1 MTHIR
6 RLIPLALA
14 FLASFVLVAPASAHQ
29 PWFEDKDIKA
39 DSPWR
44 IKDPDVF
51 TVVYAT
57 LDSASDVDYFSFTG
71 KAGQRVYLAI
81 TIPQIKGQDEFAP
94 TMALLGPGLA
104 AAKLPARVQ
113 RSAASGILTIPPSP
127 GPASTFF
134 EPFSRTSY
142 WERQER
148 RVTLPRDGQYVVAV
162 WHPDGTA
169 GRYGFVIG
177 EKERLGGDPSFP
189 IKMRKYWTPVPHLH
203 LDRRGKLSPNE
214 GTREVTDG
222 GLGRYYA
229 VL

>member
-1 MTHIR
+1 MTLIR
-6 RLIPLALA
+6 RLAPLAFAL
-14 FLASFVLVAPASAHQ
+14 LTSFVLVAPASAHQ

-39 DSPWR
+39 EAPWR
-44 IKDPDVF
+44 IKDADVS

-57 LDSASDVDYFSFTG
+57 LDSASDVDYFSFAG

-104 AAKLPARVQ
+104 TANLPARVQ
-113 RSAASGILTIPPSP
+113 RSAGSGVLIIPPSP

-148 RVTLPRDGQYVVAV
+148 RVTLPKDGQYVVAV
-162 WHPDGTA
+162 WHPDGVA

-177 EKERLGGDPSFP
+177 EKERFGGDLFFP
-189 IKMRKYWTPVPHLH
+189 LKMRKYWTPVP
-203 LDRRGKLSPNE
+203 KP
-214 GTREVTDG
+214 
-222 GLGRYYA
+222 A
-229 VL
+229 P